1 VAQPLRTKRM
11 SAEKFQKQME
21 KNLQDP
27 HTRRLSGHSRK
38 PIPDVIFEERML
50 GLYKSLPPTMKAR
63 FTTGEYSSA
72 QHNAIHS
79 RKLIGDVPDKDFF
92 NLRKVESASDGSVFK
107 LEDNVESGVE
117 REGNWHFAA
126 LFLPGGVAPT
136 IIRGHFD
143 TSGTLIPYDGNN
155 DCIIN
160 MGLVKGNI
168 LQQAHIL
175 FGWEVIQEFITSI
188 STTPTN
194 FLRFFNT
201 KIHMW
206 CTGIRRHDGAL
217 SLPEYVV
224 FISTGRHVFIG

>member
-1 VAQPLRTKRM
+1 M

-21 KNLQDP
+21 KNLLDP
-27 HTRRLSGHSRK
+27 HTRRLSSESRK

-50 GLYKSLPPTMKAR
+50 GLYMSLPPEMKAR
-63 FTTGEYSSA
+63 FPTGNYSLV
-72 QHNAIHS
+72 QQNAMHS
-79 RKLIGDVPDKDFF
+79 RKLIGDLPDQDFF
-92 NLRKVESASDGSVFK
+92 IQRKAENASDGIVYR
-107 LEDNVESGVE
+107 LEDDLEYGAKKE
-117 REGNWHFAA
+117 DIWYFAG

-136 IIRGHFD
+136 IIRGQYD
-143 TSGTLIPYDGNN
+143 ACGSLIPYDGNN

-168 LQQAHIL
+168 SQEAHIL
-175 FGWEVIQEFITSI
+175 FGWEVIQEFITAI

-206 CTGIRRHDGAL
+206 CTGIRRHPGVL
-217 SLPEYVV
+217 SVP
-224 FISTGRHVFIG
+224 

>member
-1 VAQPLRTKRM
+1 M

-38 PIPDVIFEERML
+38 LIPDVIFEERML
-50 GLYKSLPPTMKAR
+50 GLYKNLPPSMRAR
-63 FTTGEYSSA
+63 FPTGKYSLA
-72 QHNAIHS
+72 QQNAIYS
-79 RKLIGDVPDKDFF
+79 RKLIGDLPDQGFF
-92 NLRKVESASDGSVFK
+92 NQRKVENASDGIVHK

-117 REGNWHFAA
+117 REGIWHFSA
-126 LFLPGGVAPT
+126 LFLPDGVAPT

-143 TSGTLIPYDGNN
+143 TSGSLIPYDGNN

-168 LQQAHIL
+168 LQEANIL
-175 FGWEVIQEFITSI
+175 FGWEVIQEFITAI
-188 STTPTN
+188 STTLTN
-194 FLRFFNT
+194 FLRLFNT

-206 CTGIRRHDGAL
+206 CTGIRRHDGVL
-217 SLPEYVV
+217 SLPE
-224 FISTGRHVFIG
+224 FLTLCS